1 MIPLKI
7 AFADMWG
14 YDDPTPTGIYSYFF
28 NPYDN
33 YFTDLFS
40 QKFNVQITNNNP
52 DLLIY
57 SVFGNSYK
65 RFKCKKLLFSGENLR
80 AGKGEISHY
89 NDSTVTLSHY
99 EDEQKEVFMPLWVLH
114 TNWFNKPQ
122 PRPLPCNPTYSITLN
137 KISTNRERFLKDR
150 KFCCFINNNVIEDR
164 IKLFEALH
172 KREHIDSYGNL
183 MNNVGCSLRGS
194 QYDKVKLLEKYKF
207 NIAFENSYHK
217 GYNTEKII
225 EPFESGCIP
234 LYNGGEQVRTYFNK
248 ESFLYLKDYS
258 NYDDYI
264 NEIIK
269 INNNKDLYEHKLLQN
284 PLNEENINRDFSPS
298 VVLEKILTKLNL

>member
-57 SVFGNSYK
+57 SVFGDSYK

-89 NDSTVTLSHY
+89 NDSQLSILNSQFSTLS
-99 EDEQKEVFMPLWVLH
+99 
-114 TNWFNKPQ
+114 
-122 PRPLPCNPTYSITLN
+122 
-137 KISTNRERFLKDR
+137 
-150 KFCCFINNNVIEDR
+150 
-164 IKLFEALH
+164 
-172 KREHIDSYGNL
+172 
-183 MNNVGCSLRGS
+183 
-194 QYDKVKLLEKYKF
+194 
-207 NIAFENSYHK
+207 
-217 GYNTEKII
+217 
-225 EPFESGCIP
+225 
-234 LYNGGEQVRTYFNK
+234 
-248 ESFLYLKDYS
+248 
-258 NYDDYI
+258 
-264 NEIIK
+264 
-269 INNNKDLYEHKLLQN
+269 
-284 PLNEENINRDFSPS
+284 
-298 VVLEKILTKLNL
+298 